1 MATLAAYLLLFSLV
15 SIVALVIGTLPA
27 AAFGLFLSPIAS
39 GIYLVLVIL
48 LGSRLAT
55 VLLVYDITI
64 YGSELSGVRSNVV
77 GDTRWKTLFIL
88 SAGGL
93 NLLIIASLLVG
104 SLVAIVAPP
113 IVFMIGSFTV
123 LVANELARKQFDISI
138 SILGVRLTKMVFEA
152 VTSQGPTERRQL
164 SQLTTGAEWIASSLT
179 VFGQVDQPTI

>member
-1 MATLAAYLLLFSLV
+1 PCPLRLHSDSSPV
-15 SIVALVIGTLPA
+15 STISYRRA
-27 AAFGLFLSPIAS
+27 
-39 GIYLVLVIL
+39 
-48 LGSRLAT
+48 
-55 VLLVYDITI
+55 LLVYDITI